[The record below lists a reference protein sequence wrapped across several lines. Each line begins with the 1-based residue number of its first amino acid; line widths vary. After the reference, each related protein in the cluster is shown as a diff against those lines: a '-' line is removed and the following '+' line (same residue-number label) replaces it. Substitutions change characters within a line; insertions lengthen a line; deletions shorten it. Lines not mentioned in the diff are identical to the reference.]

1 MNIFFECAEVLVIYI
16 VLSMVI
22 RYVFLKNPLPSK
34 YQSIYHTGTIALA
47 LACVALFGVDVAVV
61 AVVILSAVN
70 LFLANQDSKL
80 YEILLI
86 IPMIGI
92 VDGLLLPFLILPVR
106 MLSFSQKAESAYVFC
121 IYTCMF
127 AGLVVFYFLGKSWR
141 QQFAY
146 ELGDRDL
153 QKWEEILLG
162 IIGLILVVFSFVLNG
177 SLNSLNGQESGEFK
191 LILVL
196 LGISSF
202 VMTVSVIIV
211 IYVGN
216 KRAYFTSRVSD
227 MQLNIITTMA
237 EIVENRD
244 KNTGG
249 HIQRTATYV
258 DIIVHEL
265 KDEGEFSDILTEQ
278 YMQDIKIAAPLHDIG
293 KIHISDSILNKNGR
307 LSDTEY
313 TIMKTH
319 SKVGRDLL
327 IQAKE
332 NLGEFSYLD
341 MAIDMAAYHHE
352 WWDGSAKGYPEGL
365 KGDAIPLSA
374 RIMAVADVFDALI
387 SKRVY
392 KKAMPIDRAFGI
404 IREETGS
411 HFDPVVVNAFFRAR
425 TKIED
430 ALVDFEEAEEEADDM
445 WESVKT
451 RAF

>member
-34 YQSIYHTGTIALA
+34 YQSIYHMGTIALA